1 MKAPAQYKLLRGVF
15 VLEENNRIIQN
26 VIIESRKKLNI
37 SGVKQVVSFDDETLL
52 LETELGRMTVKGENL
67 KIESFDTSTGD
78 LLATGTVH
86 AVVYM
91 AGENTGG
98 GFISR
103 LFR

>member
-1 MKAPAQYKLLRGVF
+1 M
-15 VLEENNRIIQN
+15 EENVNVYQN

-37 SGVKQVVSFDDETLL
+37 SGVKDVISFDDETILL
-52 LETELGRMTVKGENL
+52 DTPLGKMTIKGESIHIANFNT
-67 KIESFDTSTGD
+67 ETGD
-78 LLATGTVH
+78 LEAHGTIH

-91 AGENTGG
+91 SDGKSSG

>member
-1 MKAPAQYKLLRGVF
+1 M
-15 VLEENNRIIQN
+15 EENNHIIQN

-37 SGVKQVVSFDDETLL
+37 SGVRQVISFDDETVLL
-52 LETELGRMTVKGENL
+52 DTLLGRMTIKGENV
-67 KIESFDTSTGD
+67 KIESFNSSTGD
-78 LLATGTVH
+78 LVAVGTIH

-91 AGENTGG
+91 AGENSGG

>member
-1 MKAPAQYKLLRGVF
+1 M
-15 VLEENNRIIQN
+15 EENNHIIQN
-26 VIIESRKKLNI
+26 VIIENRKKLNI
-37 SGVKQVVSFDDETLL
+37 SGVKQVVSFDDETVL
-52 LETELGRMTVKGENL
+52 LETALGRMTVKGENL
-67 KIESFDTSTGD
+67 KIDSFNTSTGD
-78 LLATGTVH
+78 LTAIGMIH

>member
-1 MKAPAQYKLLRGVF
+1 MD
-15 VLEENNRIIQN
+15 ENVRVIQN
-26 VIIESRKKLNI
+26 VIIEGRKRLNV
-37 SGVKQVVSFDDETLL
+37 SGVRQVISFDEETVLL
-52 LETELGRMTVKGENL
+52 DTALGKMTVKGENI
-67 KIESFDTSTGD
+67 KIESFNTAAGD
-78 LLATGTVH
+78 LSATGTVH

>member
-1 MKAPAQYKLLRGVF
+1 MD
-15 VLEENNRIIQN
+15 ENVRVIQN
-26 VIIESRKKLNI
+26 VIIEGRKRLSV
-37 SGVKQVVSFDDETLL
+37 SGVKQVVSFDEETVLL
-52 LETELGRMTVKGENL
+52 DTALGKMTVKGENI
-67 KIESFDTSTGD
+67 KIESFNTATGD
-78 LLATGTVH
+78 LSAIGTVH